1 MQRIGFV
8 VLPGFQM
15 LSVSSLSVFELANW
29 EIGEPVYDVHLL
41 SETGGSIRSSVSIG
55 VATEPFDDRK
65 FDTLMVGGSVVAGAL
80 TPGVIKFLRRG
91 LRRSRRVASTCTGA
105 FVLAEAGLLDGR
117 RATTHWHRAREL
129 QARFPKV
136 KVEEDRIFIVDGP
149 VWTSA
154 GMTAG
159 IDLAL
164 AMIEQ
169 DLGADVARAVARQL
183 VVYHRRAGGQS
194 QFSALLELEP
204 KSDRIQSAL
213 AYAKRNLT
221 SKLTVK
227 QLANAAHLSP
237 RQFSRAFRAETGQS
251 PAKAVENLRVET
263 ARLMMEQSRHSID
276 VIAQQTGF
284 ADRYRMRRAFL
295 RAFGQP
301 PQVIRR
307 NARAEAGGVNVDP
320 PARRSGGPK
329 SGRTGTAAL
338 RRFCCK
344 SRKSND
350 PENLAKGDFQR
361 AVTLRSAIT
370 SLRRSVVVFP
380 RTDVVPHVATCNT
393 RQRP

>member
-1 MQRIGFV
+1 MQRIGFI

-15 LSVSSLSVFELANW
+15 LSVTALSVFELANW
-29 EIGEPVYDVHLL
+29 EVGEPVYDLHLL
-41 SETGGSIRSSVSIG
+41 SETGGSIRGSVGIS
-55 VATEPFDDRK
+55 VATEPFDDRD
-65 FDTLMVGGSVVAGAL
+65 FDTLMVGGSAVVGAL

-91 LRRSRRVASTCTGA
+91 LERSRRVASTCTGA

-164 AMIEQ
+164 AMIEK

-213 AYAKRNLT
+213 AYAKRNLA
-221 SKLTVK
+221 SPLTVK

-276 VIAQQTGF
+276 VIARQTGF

-307 NARAEAGGVNVDP
+307 NARAEA
-320 PARRSGGPK
+320 
-329 SGRTGTAAL
+329 AA
-338 RRFCCK
+338 
-344 SRKSND
+344 
-350 PENLAKGDFQR
+350 
-361 AVTLRSAIT
+361 
-370 SLRRSVVVFP
+370 
-380 RTDVVPHVATCNT
+380 
-393 RQRP
+393 